1 MSGGGLALVSERLG
15 GLRLE
20 RVGSSS
26 GPLSPPRVI
35 AGGGDAWAND
45 VMDGHHLPPE
55 EEMTADIFLLEG
67 VS

>member
-1 MSGGGLALVSERLG
+1 
-15 GLRLE
+15 LE